1 MKRSTWYLAAAFV
14 MMYASAVQAG
24 VIPLPPPAA
33 TRIAKADAVI
43 VGKVEALEPQDVMV
57 GNVAYRIAVVKINDG
72 VKGVKTEKTL
82 RIGFVPEPM
91 PKNDKGPIVIRT
103 GARPVQLTAG
113 QEGLFILKKQD
124 KENFYTIGGVVGY
137 YINSDKNADFAK
149 EVMVAKTVLKVSE
162 NPLAHLK
169 AKDAEERLLAASV
182 LIEKYRSFQGPKS
195 TQEPIDAAESK
206 LIMQAL
212 AGSDW
217 KTQANFMALRPSPV
231 RLFQQLGVTAKDG
244 FTVPAGGNYQAA
256 QEAWVRDNAEKY
268 RIQRFVAGGA
278 K

>member
-1 MKRSTWYLAAAFV
+1 MKQLSMCLVAALICACV
-14 MMYASAVQAG
+14 SAVQAG
-24 VIPLPPPAA
+24 VVPLPPPAA

-57 GNVAYRIAVVKINDG
+57 GNIAYRIAVVKINDS
-72 VKGVKTEKTL
+72 VKGIKTEKTL
-82 RIGFVPEPM
+82 RVGFVPEPT
-91 PKNDKGPIVIRT
+91 PKDDKGPRIIRT
-103 GARPVQLTAG
+103 GARPVQLTPG

-124 KENFYTIGGVVGY
+124 KEDFYTIGGVVGY

-149 EVMVAKTVLKVSE
+149 EVLVAKTVLKVSA

-195 TQEPIDAAESK
+195 TQEPIDVEESK
-206 LIMQAL
+206 LIMRAL
-212 AGSDW
+212 ADADW
-217 KTQANFMALRPSPV
+217 KTQANFMALRPNPV

-244 FTVPAGGNYQAA
+244 FTVPPGGNYQAA
-256 QEAWVRDNAEKY
+256 PEAWVRDNAGKS
-268 RIQRFVAGGA
+268 RIQRYVA